1 MQASTSQ
8 TQKEKLEGEL
18 KQHIKKLQRL
28 RDQIK
33 TWLASNEI
41 KDKSALL
48 ENRKLIETQME
59 RFKACEKEMKTKAF
73 SKEGLSAAQK
83 LDPRE
88 KEKLEASQWLSAMV
102 EDLQRQIEQTEA
114 EIEALSGGA
123 KKKKTGGDDRQKELD
138 DLNTR
143 RQWHLGRMEIV
154 LRLLENGTLP
164 ADKVQALKED
174 ISYFVQSNTEEDFEE
189 DDGIYDDLNLHEEEE
204 KLGMGQDDLQSSHD
218 TESMA
223 EEPTAAQRTPIR
235 DNGMPRKS
243 TVDEESSTGSNKK
256 EESSPTAKKSILL
269 RRMTLEKS
277 EAPKLPPAPNFTAQ
291 PMSAAVKSGVPI
303 ATAPKPAIPPLP
315 PIRYS
320 AAVAASV
327 PPATPAST
335 APSVSSAVPPAAS
348 VASKAPEPSETSE
361 PSPALPPS
369 PSLTQPSLSAPSP
382 VPSSIPPSQLSR
394 ATPPPMSTASYLS
407 SPVSMQI
414 GMSPVQ
420 QLRDVDGATDSPSS
434 ALSQVPS
441 AAPAPAQV
449 NGPSPL
455 SATNG
460 TSAAQPSLPT
470 SNAAVASPAPPSYVP
485 PQLPLPIPSDRSSP
499 RPPSVQPQFG
509 ASTKMNETAARQ
521 APVSRPTSAAAPQQA
536 PPARTTSAAS
546 SRYPA
551 SLSDLVSSFEAAKGK
566 SLRRMANPEQITRVL
581 DHGFASMPQPKDSE
595 RPSYYKPRNTFRTPE
610 YYPQN
615 PPPVLSEPRIYSSAD
630 VETLFF
636 AFYYKPGTYQQYL
649 AAQELKRQSWR
660 FHKQYLTWFQRHQ
673 EPQAITDEY
682 EQGVYVYFD
691 WENSWC
697 QRKKSDFRFEYRYLS
712 DD

>member
-8 TQKEKLEGEL
+8 TQKEKQEGEL

-33 TWLASNEI
+33 TWLASSEI

-88 KEKLEASQWLSAMV
+88 REKVEASQWLSAMV

-114 EIEALSGGA
+114 EIELISGGT
-123 KKKKTGGDDRQKELD
+123 KKKKSGGDDRQKELE

-154 LRLLENGTLP
+154 LRLLENGTLA
-164 ADKVQALKED
+164 ADKVVGLKED

-204 KLGMGQDDLQSSHD
+204 KLGLAQDDLQSSHD

-223 EEPTAAQRTPIR
+223 DDLIPPQRTPIR
-235 DNGMPRKS
+235 DNGLTRK
-243 TVDEESSTGSNKK
+243 TTHDEESSTSSNKK
-256 EESSPTAKKSILL
+256 EEASPTAKKGPPL
-269 RRMTLEKS
+269 RRMTLEKP
-277 EAPKLPPAPNFTAQ
+277 ELPKLPPAPNFAAQ
-291 PMSAAVKSGVPI
+291 PMSAAVKSGVP
-303 ATAPKPAIPPLP
+303 TPTVPKPAIPPLP

-320 AAVAASV
+320 AAVAASG
-327 PPATPAST
+327 PPATPSSA
-335 APSVSSAVPPAAS
+335 APSASSSLPVAALPAP
-348 VASKAPEPSETSE
+348 KGTEPSETSE
-361 PSPALPPS
+361 PAPALPPS

-407 SPVSMQI
+407 SPVSMQA
-414 GMSPVQ
+414 GLSPVQ
-420 QLRDVDGATDSPSS
+420 QLRDVDGAGDSPSS
-434 ALSQVPS
+434 TPSQVL
-441 AAPAPAQV
+441 ATAPTPAQV

-455 SATNG
+455 STTNG
-460 TSAAQPSLPT
+460 TSAVSSLP
-470 SNAAVASPAPPSYVP
+470 SVSAAAASPAPASSTA
-485 PQLPLPIPSDRSSP
+485 PQLPLPISSGRSSP

-509 ASTKMNETAARQ
+509 MGIKAEEPTSRQ
-521 APVSRPTSAAAPQQA
+521 GPVSRPTSAAAPQA

-551 SLSDLVSSFEAAKGK
+551 SLSDLVSSFEAAKQK
-566 SLRRMANPEQITRVL
+566 SLRRMANPDQVTRVL
-581 DHGFASMPQPKDSE
+581 DHGYVSMPQAKDSE
-595 RPSYYKPRNTFRTPE
+595 RPSYYKPRNAYPTPE

-615 PPPVLSEPRIYSSAD
+615 PPPVLSDPRIYAQSD

-712 DD
+712 D